1 MKKYFDQVEFI
12 KEVWNDSSCN
22 RKDPFVQG
30 MYVGQLQTVEHFAL
44 NDIKSKEDRREFRK
58 LCDLI
63 SEFSHD
69 IIHYEEEDDESK
81 SI

>member
-1 MKKYFDQVEFI
+1 MKEYFDQATFI
-12 KEVWNDSSCN
+12 KEVWNNTSCN
-22 RKDPFVQG
+22 RKEPFVQG

-44 NDIKSKEDRREFRK
+44 NAIKTVEDRHEFRK

-63 SEFSHD
+63 REITND

>member
-12 KEVWNDSSCN
+12 KEVWNDSSCD

-44 NDIKSKEDRREFRK
+44 NDIKTKEDRHEFRK

-63 SEFSHD
+63 REISHD
-69 IIHYEEEDDESK
+69 IIHYEEEDDENK

>member
-12 KEVWNDSSCN
+12 KEVWNDSSCD

-44 NDIKSKEDRREFRK
+44 NDIKTKEDRREFRK

-63 SEFSHD
+63 SEISHD
-69 IIHYEEEDDESK
+69 IIHYEEEEDESK
-81 SI
+81 GI

>member
-12 KEVWNDSSCN
+12 KEVWNDTSCD
-22 RKDPFVQG
+22 RKDRFVQG

-44 NDIKSKEDRREFRK
+44 NDIKTKEDGREFRK

-63 SEFSHD
+63 SEISYD
-69 IIHYEEEDDESK
+69 IIHYEEENDESE